1 MIDRV
6 SFIIIFTIITII
18 GLFFTLLYF
27 KNCSDK
33 FGNVN
38 QQIDK
43 KVAIGFMVRNAE
55 SYLEKNINKLINFM
69 NNNFGKN
76 NFDIHYFENDSNDK
90 TIDILDK
97 FKNENNNFFGEN
109 HIFKNKMSSD
119 MCLLKNCKNRFQFL
133 AGIRQKLL
141 DSIIIKNNEYGNSEQ
156 KTYDY
161 YLLNDLD
168 FQDFNEEELK
178 NMFNTIIKNNYDGI
192 FAMSKVCFFGSK
204 KDCRVYDNGVV
215 RPAPLIVSMLKI
227 KKNKIEKIDSG
238 FGGFGIYS
246 MPSIRKY
253 NAKYNLECDDIE
265 HIDFNKNFD
274 NLCIYHN
281 FNPEYTFN

>member
-1 MIDRV
+1 MII
-6 SFIIIFTIITII
+6 FIIVFIIVIII
-18 GLFFTLLYF
+18 GIFYF

-33 FGNVN
+33 FINVN

-43 KVAIGFMVRNAE
+43 KVAIGFMVRNGE
-55 SYLEKNINKLINFM
+55 SYLEKNLNKVINFM

-76 NFDIHYFENDSNDK
+76 NFDIHYFENDSTDK
-90 TIDILDK
+90 TIEILNK
-97 FKNENNNFFGEN
+97 FKKENNNFFGEN
-109 HIFKNKMSSD
+109 RVFKNKMSSD

-141 DSIIIKNNEYGNSEQ
+141 DFIITKNNEYKNSEQ

-161 YLLNDLD
+161 YLLIDLD
-168 FQDFNEEELK
+168 FKDFNEEELK
-178 NMFNTIIKNNYDGI
+178 NMFNTIIKNDYDGI
-192 FAMSKVCFFGSK
+192 FAMSKVCFFNSK
-204 KDCRVYDNGVV
+204 IDCKVYDNGVV
-215 RPAPLIVSMLKI
+215 RPAPLIPTMIKI

-246 MPSIRKY
+246 MSSISKY
-253 NAKYNLECDDIE
+253 NAKYNLECTEIE

-274 NLCIYHN
+274 KLYIYHN
-281 FNPEYTFN
+281 FNPEYTFFN